1 MQVWKYMTNN
11 PHSDDVS
18 RWQKI
23 VFVAPEKK
31 DNEMF
36 DDFYSEEKCAEAVHE
51 IQYSLTYFTNKNKT
65 AKCSIHLYL
74 RDPTFLSKSSTTDN
88 DMRQLLQELR
98 TMLNTYDHTHA
109 SRGRF

>member
-11 PHSDDVS
+11 DHSEDVS

-31 DNEMF
+31 DNETF
-36 DDFYSEEKCAEAVHE
+36 YDFYSEENCAHAVHE

-88 DMRQLLQELR
+88 DMRQLLQELQQIIL
-98 TMLNTYDHTHA
+98 TNDHTHP
-109 SRGRF
+109 RFTQR